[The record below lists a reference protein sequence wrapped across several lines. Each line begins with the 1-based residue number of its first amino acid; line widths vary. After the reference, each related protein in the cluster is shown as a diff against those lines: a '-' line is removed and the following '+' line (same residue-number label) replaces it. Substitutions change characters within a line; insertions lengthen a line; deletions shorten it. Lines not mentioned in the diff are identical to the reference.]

1 MATLTMVDPGRADFF
16 HSMYGYGGHGT
27 SLPPPVVLNSSWW
40 DEQKIMETVNARY
53 IKHQITDAASRRKLD
68 EPLKFGEGLTESTY
82 CEWIIEHTRKFFLIL
97 CDLGCPGY
105 IFNIIDG
112 SWDDEDLPLS
122 MATIERLELPALS
135 QDKKFAKKQYA
146 YLVRELQEGQH
157 TVFQDEEIVPL
168 EVMSRRTQP
177 GSAKQ
182 TLEKVYFPRSREVC
196 YTRRRVPLGNAQNQL
211 THESFLSELETLKS
225 VSHDHIVSLH
235 LSYTHGDIGYLVLEP
250 CIDLN
255 LKTFIQYTPAAWKSN
270 TKEERRRIIFN
281 WMHCL
286 SDALA
291 YLYEK
296 GISHCDI
303 KPTSIIVEQKTNRI
317 FFADIGNSKRLDPV
331 LQAAQSPTQFSPGI
345 PDIEAYDYG
354 APELWQRT
362 LVLQES
368 SGPPTNTVF
377 SGRTYRKSSTQSED
391 SLSSTGSNSTQVGQ
405 WTAFQSLPSKSDVF
419 SLACIFL
426 EIFSFHAKRK
436 TTAFATH
443 RSVKNRRSRES
454 APPDSSFHSN
464 LGQVDSW
471 IENLHKDARKKSDK
485 PFADGLELCREM
497 LQRDPEARPEPR
509 GVADRLYHTI
519 VGPAVAPEMPHCGM
533 HSVVDP
539 SLSMFGGWIAQRDDS
554 GRSLSASSSIGR
566 ASKRSTATSA
576 SSIGDKRWLAI

>member
-16 HSMYGYGGHGT
+16 HSMYGYGGHGA
-27 SLPPPVVLNSSWW
+27 SLPPPVVLNSGWW
-40 DEQKIMETVNARY
+40 DEQKIMETVNSRY
-53 IKHQITDAASRRKLD
+53 IKHQMTDGASRRKLD
-68 EPLKFGEGLTESTY
+68 EPLAFGGGLTESTY
-82 CEWIIEHTRKFFLIL
+82 CEWIIEHTKKFFLIL
-97 CDLGCPGY
+97 CDLGCPEF
-105 IFNIIDG
+105 IFSIIDG

-157 TVFQDEEIVPL
+157 TDFQDEEIVPL
-168 EVMSRRTQP
+168 EVISRRSQP

-182 TLEKVYFPRSREVC
+182 TLEKVYFPRSREVY
-196 YTRRRVPLGNAQNQL
+196 YTRRRVPLGHGQSQL
-211 THESFLSELETLKS
+211 APESFMSELETLKS
-225 VSHDHIVSLH
+225 INHDHIVSLH
-235 LSYTHGDIGYLVLEP
+235 LSYTHENIGYLVLAP
-250 CIDLN
+250 SIDLT
-255 LKTFIQYTPAAWKSN
+255 LKSFIQYTPATWKSN
-270 TKEERRRIIFN
+270 SKEERRRIIFN

-303 KPTSIIVEQKTNRI
+303 KPSSIIIEQKTNRI

-345 PDIEAYDYG
+345 PDMEAYDYG

-362 LVLQES
+362 LVSQES
-368 SGPPTNTVF
+368 CQPPPNTIF
-377 SGRTYRKSSTQSED
+377 SGRTYRKLSTQSED
-391 SLSSTGSNSTQVGQ
+391 SVSSTGSTSTQVGQ
-405 WTAFQSLPSKSDVF
+405 WTTTQSLPSKSDVF
-419 SLACIFL
+419 SLACVFL
-426 EIFSFHAKRK
+426 EILNFRAKRK
-436 TTAFATH
+436 TNAFATH
-443 RSVKNRRSRES
+443 RSLKNRRPRES

-471 IENLHKDARKKSDK
+471 IENLHKDARKKCDT
-485 PFADGLELCREM
+485 PFADALGLCREM

-539 SLSMFGGWIAQRDDS
+539 SLCMFGGWVPQRDDS
-554 GRSLSASSSIGR
+554 GQSLSTASSIGR

-576 SSIGDKRWLAI
+576 SSMSDKRWLAI